1 MMDYSCFS
9 GNQQDSLKESLP
21 VSGFMCEAY
30 RVKIYGK
37 LHFLKKLKPEHE
49 DNILFREALRKEFE
63 IGFRLEHPNI
73 VRYVSFHD
81 DEILMEYVDGEELLF
96 FLKNHPTYF
105 EDTEKFDKLV
115 GQLLSALQ
123 YLHDNQVLHL
133 DLNPEN
139 IMLTRIGCDVKVVDL
154 GCCYSDTFVD
164 STGYTTQ
171 YAAPE
176 QLAGRKV
183 DVRTDI
189 YAVGKILEL
198 LPHHPIYNKV
208 IKRCLDKNP
217 QNRYQTIAELQ
228 KALSVRN
235 YNKKKIVAAVSI
247 VVAVSV
253 VLFLLLALANPFQPL
268 PNEAKETP
276 QNQKLVDSD
285 KRPTSSLQDSK
296 EQVTAEP
303 VVVKNPPLSGSVSE
317 EKEKVKS
324 HNWQKEMDAM
334 LDKAYKKSI
343 SSFCDSIFPSPTVGL
358 AWKTKSSEFHNQ
370 VMKIT
375 SDFHAKYPE
384 VEESLIFAYAENK
397 FQSVVGYVFGR
408 MQENGRKNLP

>member
-9 GNQQDSLKESLP
+9 DNQQSCLAEPLP
-21 VSGFMCEAY
+21 VSGFICEAY

-37 LHFLKKLKPEHE
+37 LHFLKKLKKEHE

-81 DEILMEYVDGEELLF
+81 DEILMEYVDGEDLLA

-105 EDTEKFDKLV
+105 EDAEHFDKFV

-133 DLNPEN
+133 DLKPEN
-139 IMLTRIGCDVKVVDL
+139 IMLTRIGYDVKVVDL

-198 LPHHPIYNKV
+198 LPHPPVYNKV
-208 IKRCLDKNP
+208 IKRCLNKNP
-217 QNRYQTIAELQ
+217 QNRYPSIADL
-228 KALSVRN
+228 KAALAT
-235 YNKKKIVAAVSI
+235 KKIVRKNMMWVASI
-247 VVAVSV
+247 TVVVFS
-253 VLFLLLALANPFQPL
+253 FLLLSFVFKFSSVPNPAIKNTSVQEEADTIKHLIQNPQKSKNPTANPIVV
-268 PNEAKETP
+268 
-276 QNQKLVDSD
+276 QNS
-285 KRPTSSLQDSK
+285 RP
-296 EQVTAEP
+296 A
-303 VVVKNPPLSGSVSE
+303 VSTVRQN
-317 EKEKVKS
+317 VKS
-324 HNWQKEMDAM
+324 QNWQKEMDAA
-334 LDKAYKKSI
+334 LDKAYRQTI

-358 AWKTKSSEFHNQ
+358 AWKAKSTEFHHQ
-370 VMKIT
+370 VIKIT

-384 VEESLIFAYAENK
+384 VEESLLFAYAENK
-397 FQSVVGYVFGR
+397 FQSVVGYVFGK
-408 MQENGRKNLP
+408 MQDNGKKANP

>member
-9 GNQQDSLKESLP
+9 GNQQDSLRESLP

-37 LHFLKKLKPEHE
+37 LHFLKKLKKEHE

-73 VRYVSFHD
+73 VRYVSFHN
-81 DEILMEYVDGEELLF
+81 DEILMEYVDGEDLLA
-96 FLKNHPTYF
+96 FLNNHPTYF
-105 EDTEKFDKLV
+105 ADAEHFDKFV
-115 GQLLSALQ
+115 GQFLSALQ
-123 YLHDNQVLHL
+123 YLHNNQVLHL
-133 DLNPEN
+133 DLKPEN

-198 LPHHPIYNKV
+198 LPHHPTIYNKV

-247 VVAVSV
+247 VFAVSV
-253 VLFLLLALANPFQPL
+253 VLLLALATPFQPL

-276 QNQKLVDSD
+276 RNQKLVDSK
-285 KRPTSSLQDSK
+285 KRPAPSLQDSK
-296 EQVTAEP
+296 EQVTAES

-317 EKEKVKS
+317 EKEKVES

-384 VEESLIFAYAENK
+384 VEESLLFAYAENK

-408 MQENGRKNLP
+408 MRENGRKNFP

>member
-9 GNQQDSLKESLP
+9 DNQQSCLAEPLP
-21 VSGFMCEAY
+21 VSSFICEVY

-37 LHFLKKLKPEHE
+37 LHFLKKLKKEHE

-73 VRYVSFHD
+73 VRYVSFLD
-81 DEILMEYVDGEELLF
+81 DEILMEYVDGEDLLA

-105 EDTEKFDKLV
+105 EDAEHFDKFV

-133 DLNPEN
+133 DLKPEN

-198 LPHHPIYNKV
+198 LPHPPVYNKV
-208 IKRCLDKNP
+208 IKRCLNKNP
-217 QNRYQTIAELQ
+217 QDRYPSIADL
-228 KALSVRN
+228 KAALAT
-235 YNKKKIVAAVSI
+235 KKIVRKNMMWVASI
-247 VVAVSV
+247 TVVVFS
-253 VLFLLLALANPFQPL
+253 FLLLSFVFKFSSVPNPAIKNTSVQKEADTTKHLIQNPQKSKNPTANPIVVQ
-268 PNEAKETP
+268 NSRSAVSTVRQYAKS
-276 QNQKLVDSD
+276 Q
-285 KRPTSSLQDSK
+285 
-296 EQVTAEP
+296 
-303 VVVKNPPLSGSVSE
+303 
-317 EKEKVKS
+317 
-324 HNWQKEMDAM
+324 NWQKEMDAA
-334 LDKAYKKSI
+334 LDKAYRQTI
-343 SSFCDSIFPSPTVGL
+343 SSFCDSIFPSPAVGL
-358 AWKTKSSEFHNQ
+358 AWKAKSTEFHHQ

-375 SDFHAKYPE
+375 SG
-384 VEESLIFAYAENK
+384 
-397 FQSVVGYVFGR
+397 GYFTFGLFSR
-408 MQENGRKNLP
+408 QYSDSSEWSK

>member
-1 MMDYSCFS
+1 MDYSCFS
-9 GNQQDSLKESLP
+9 DNQQSCLAEPLP
-21 VSGFMCEAY
+21 VSGFICEAY

-37 LHFLKKLKPEHE
+37 LHFLKKLKKEHE

-73 VRYVSFHD
+73 VRYVSFLD
-81 DEILMEYVDGEELLF
+81 DEILMEYVDGEDLLA

-105 EDTEKFDKLV
+105 EDAEHFDKFV

-133 DLNPEN
+133 DLKPEN

-198 LPHHPIYNKV
+198 LPHPPVYNKV
-208 IKRCLDKNP
+208 IKRCLNKNP
-217 QNRYQTIAELQ
+217 QDRYPSIADL
-228 KALSVRN
+228 KAALAT
-235 YNKKKIVAAVSI
+235 KKIVRKNMMWVASI
-247 VVAVSV
+247 TVVVFS
-253 VLFLLLALANPFQPL
+253 FLLLSFVFKFSSVPNPAIKNTSVQKEADTTKHLIQNPQKSKNPTANPIVVQ
-268 PNEAKETP
+268 NSRSAVSTVRQYAKS
-276 QNQKLVDSD
+276 Q
-285 KRPTSSLQDSK
+285 
-296 EQVTAEP
+296 
-303 VVVKNPPLSGSVSE
+303 
-317 EKEKVKS
+317 
-324 HNWQKEMDAM
+324 NWQKEMDAA
-334 LDKAYKKSI
+334 LDKAYRQTI
-343 SSFCDSIFPSPTVGL
+343 SSFCDSIFPSPAVGL
-358 AWKTKSSEFHNQ
+358 AWKAKSTEFHHQ

-384 VEESLIFAYAENK
+384 VEESLLFAYAENN
-397 FQSVVGYVFGR
+397 FQSVVGYVFGK
-408 MQENGRKNLP
+408 MQDNGKKANP

>member
-9 GNQQDSLKESLP
+9 DNQQSCLAEPLP
-21 VSGFMCEAY
+21 VSGFICEAY

-37 LHFLKKLKPEHE
+37 LHFLKKLKKEHE
-49 DNILFREALRKEFE
+49 DNILFRETLRKEFE

-81 DEILMEYVDGEELLF
+81 DEILMEYVDGEDLLA

-105 EDTEKFDKLV
+105 EDAEHFDKFV

-133 DLNPEN
+133 DLKPEN

-176 QLAGRKV
+176 QVGGGKV
-183 DVRTDI
+183 DARTDI
-189 YAVGKILEL
+189 YAIGKILEL
-198 LPHHPIYNKV
+198 LPHPPVYNKV
-208 IKRCLDKNP
+208 IKRCLNKNP
-217 QNRYQTIAELQ
+217 QDRYPSIADL
-228 KALSVRN
+228 KAALAT
-235 YNKKKIVAAVSI
+235 KKIVRKNMMWVASITI
-247 VVAVSV
+247 VVFS
-253 VLFLLLALANPFQPL
+253 FLLLFFVFKFSSVPNPAIKNTSVQEEADTTKHLIQNPQKSKNPTANPIVVQNSRPAVSAVRQ
-268 PNEAKETP
+268 NAK
-276 QNQKLVDSD
+276 
-285 KRPTSSLQDSK
+285 SL
-296 EQVTAEP
+296 
-303 VVVKNPPLSGSVSE
+303 
-317 EKEKVKS
+317 
-324 HNWQKEMDAM
+324 NWQKDMDAS
-334 LDKAYKKSI
+334 LNKAYRQTI

-358 AWKTKSSEFHNQ
+358 AWKAKSTEFHHQ
-370 VMKIT
+370 VIKIT

-384 VEESLIFAYAENK
+384 VEESLLFAYAENN
-397 FQSVVGYVFGR
+397 FQSVVGYVFGK
-408 MQENGRKNLP
+408 MQDNGKKANP

>member
-81 DEILMEYVDGEELLF
+81 DEILMEYVDGEELLA

-105 EDTEKFDKLV
+105 EDAEHFDKFV

-123 YLHDNQVLHL
+123 YLHGNQVLHL
-133 DLNPEN
+133 DLKPEN

-198 LPHHPIYNKV
+198 LPHHPTIYNKV

-247 VVAVSV
+247 VFAVSV
-253 VLFLLLALANPFQPL
+253 VLLLALTTPFQPL
-268 PNEAKETP
+268 PNEAKEAP
-276 QNQKLVDSD
+276 RHQKLVDSK
-285 KRPTSSLQDSK
+285 KRPVPSLQKSK
-296 EQVTAEP
+296 EQVTAEA

-384 VEESLIFAYAENK
+384 VEESLLFAYAENK

-408 MQENGRKNLP
+408 MRENGRKNLP

>member
-1 MMDYSCFS
+1 MMDYSSFS

-81 DEILMEYVDGEELLF
+81 DEILMEYVDGEDLLA

-105 EDTEKFDKLV
+105 EDAEHFDKFV

-133 DLNPEN
+133 DLKPEN

-198 LPHHPIYNKV
+198 LPHHPTIYNKV

-247 VVAVSV
+247 VFAVSIV
-253 VLFLLLALANPFQPL
+253 LLLALATPFQPL
-268 PNEAKETP
+268 PNEAKEAP
-276 QNQKLVDSD
+276 RNQKLVDSK
-285 KRPTSSLQDSK
+285 KRPAPSSQDSMEK
-296 EQVTAEP
+296 VTAEA

-384 VEESLIFAYAENK
+384 VEESLLFAYAENK

-408 MQENGRKNLP
+408 MRENGRKNLP

>member
-1 MMDYSCFS
+1 MDYSCFS
-9 GNQQDSLKESLP
+9 DKHQSCLAEPLT
-21 VSGFMCEAY
+21 VSGFICEAY

-37 LHFLKKLKPEHE
+37 LHFLKKLKKEHE

-81 DEILMEYVDGEELLF
+81 DEILMEYVDGEDLLA

-105 EDTEKFDKLV
+105 EDAEHFDKFV

-133 DLNPEN
+133 DLKPEN

-208 IKRCLDKNP
+208 IKRCLNKNP
-217 QNRYQTIAELQ
+217 QDRYPSIADL
-228 KALSVRN
+228 KAALAT
-235 YNKKKIVAAVSI
+235 KKIVRKNMMWVASI
-247 VVAVSV
+247 TVVVFS
-253 VLFLLLALANPFQPL
+253 FLLLSFVFKFSSVPNPAIKNTSVQEEADTIKHLIQNPQKSKNPTANPIVVQNSHPAVSAVRQ
-268 PNEAKETP
+268 NAK
-276 QNQKLVDSD
+276 
-285 KRPTSSLQDSK
+285 SL
-296 EQVTAEP
+296 
-303 VVVKNPPLSGSVSE
+303 
-317 EKEKVKS
+317 
-324 HNWQKEMDAM
+324 NWQKDMDAA
-334 LDKAYKKSI
+334 LDKAYRQTI

-358 AWKTKSSEFHNQ
+358 AWKVKSTEFHHQ
-370 VMKIT
+370 VIKIT

-384 VEESLIFAYAENK
+384 VEESLLFAYAENN
-397 FQSVVGYVFGR
+397 FQSVVGYVFGK
-408 MQENGRKNLP
+408 MQDNGKKANP

>member
-9 GNQQDSLKESLP
+9 DNQQSCLAEPLP
-21 VSGFMCEAY
+21 VSGFICEAY

-37 LHFLKKLKPEHE
+37 LHFLKKLKKEHE

-81 DEILMEYVDGEELLF
+81 DEILMEYVDGEDLLA

-105 EDTEKFDKLV
+105 EDAEHFDKFV

-133 DLNPEN
+133 DLKPEN

-198 LPHHPIYNKV
+198 LPHPPIYNKV
-208 IKRCLDKNP
+208 IKRCLNKNP
-217 QNRYQTIAELQ
+217 QDRYPSIADL
-228 KALSVRN
+228 KAALAT
-235 YNKKKIVAAVSI
+235 KKIVRKNMMWVASI
-247 VVAVSV
+247 TVVVFS
-253 VLFLLLALANPFQPL
+253 FLLLSFVFKFSSVPNPAIKNTSVQKEADTTKHLIQNPQKSKNPTANPIVVQ
-268 PNEAKETP
+268 NSRSAVSTVRQYAKS
-276 QNQKLVDSD
+276 Q
-285 KRPTSSLQDSK
+285 
-296 EQVTAEP
+296 
-303 VVVKNPPLSGSVSE
+303 
-317 EKEKVKS
+317 
-324 HNWQKEMDAM
+324 NWQKEMDAA
-334 LDKAYKKSI
+334 LDKAYRQTI
-343 SSFCDSIFPSPTVGL
+343 SSFCDSIFPSPAVGL
-358 AWKTKSSEFHNQ
+358 AWKSKSTEFHHQ
-370 VMKIT
+370 VIKIT
-375 SDFHAKYPE
+375 SDFHAKYPD
-384 VEESLIFAYAENK
+384 VEESLLFGYAENK
-397 FQSVVGYVFGR
+397 FQSIVGYVFSK
-408 MQENGRKNLP
+408 MQDNGKKANP

>member
-1 MMDYSCFS
+1 
-9 GNQQDSLKESLP
+9 
-21 VSGFMCEAY
+21 
-30 RVKIYGK
+30 
-37 LHFLKKLKPEHE
+37 LKKLKKEHE
-49 DNILFREALRKEFE
+49 DIILFREALRKEFE

-81 DEILMEYVDGEELLF
+81 DEILMEYVDGEDLLA

-105 EDTEKFDKLV
+105 EDAEHIDKFV

-123 YLHDNQVLHL
+123 YLHANQVLHL
-133 DLNPEN
+133 DLKPEN

-176 QLAGRKV
+176 QLVGRKV

-198 LPHHPIYNKV
+198 LPHPPIYNKV
-208 IKRCLDKNP
+208 IKRCLNKNP
-217 QNRYQTIAELQ
+217 QDRYPSIADL
-228 KALSVRN
+228 KAALAT
-235 YNKKKIVAAVSI
+235 KKIVRKNMMWVASI
-247 VVAVSV
+247 TVVVFS
-253 VLFLLLALANPFQPL
+253 FLLLSFVFKFSSVPNPAIKNTSVQEEADTTKHLIQNPQKSKNPTANPIVV
-268 PNEAKETP
+268 
-276 QNQKLVDSD
+276 QNS
-285 KRPTSSLQDSK
+285 RP
-296 EQVTAEP
+296 A
-303 VVVKNPPLSGSVSE
+303 VST
-317 EKEKVKS
+317 VRQNAKS

-334 LDKAYKKSI
+334 LDKAYKESI

-358 AWKTKSSEFHNQ
+358 AWKTKSSEFHHQ

-384 VEESLIFAYAENK
+384 VEESLLFAYAENN
-397 FQSVVGYVFGR
+397 FQSVVGYVFGK
-408 MQENGRKNLP
+408 MQDNGKKVNP

>member
-9 GNQQDSLKESLP
+9 DNQQSCLAEPLP
-21 VSGFMCEAY
+21 VSGFICEAY

-37 LHFLKKLKPEHE
+37 LHFLKKLKKEHE

-81 DEILMEYVDGEELLF
+81 DEILMEYVDGEDLLA

-105 EDTEKFDKLV
+105 EDAEHFDKFV
-115 GQLLSALQ
+115 GQLLSALK

-133 DLNPEN
+133 DLKPEN
-139 IMLTRIGCDVKVVDL
+139 IMLTRIGSDVKVVDL

-198 LPHHPIYNKV
+198 LPHPPVYNKV
-208 IKRCLDKNP
+208 IKRCLNKNP
-217 QNRYQTIAELQ
+217 QNRYQTIAEL
-228 KALSVRN
+228 KAALAT
-235 YNKKKIVAAVSI
+235 KKIVRKNMMWVASI
-247 VVAVSV
+247 TVVVFS
-253 VLFLLLALANPFQPL
+253 FLLLSFVFKFSSVPNPAIKNTSVQEEADTTKHLIQNPQKSKNPTANPIVV
-268 PNEAKETP
+268 
-276 QNQKLVDSD
+276 QNS
-285 KRPTSSLQDSK
+285 RPA
-296 EQVTAEP
+296 V
-303 VVVKNPPLSGSVSE
+303 
-317 EKEKVKS
+317 
-324 HNWQKEMDAM
+324 
-334 LDKAYKKSI
+334 
-343 SSFCDSIFPSPTVGL
+343 
-358 AWKTKSSEFHNQ
+358 
-370 VMKIT
+370 
-375 SDFHAKYPE
+375 
-384 VEESLIFAYAENK
+384 
-397 FQSVVGYVFGR
+397 
-408 MQENGRKNLP
+408 

>member
-9 GNQQDSLKESLP
+9 DNQQSCLAEPLP
-21 VSGFMCEAY
+21 VSSFICEVY
-30 RVKIYGK
+30 RLKIYGK
-37 LHFLKKLKPEHE
+37 LHFLKKLKKEHE

-81 DEILMEYVDGEELLF
+81 DEILMEYVDGEDLLA
-96 FLKNHPTYF
+96 FLKNHPAYF
-105 EDTEKFDKLV
+105 EDAEHFDKFV

-133 DLNPEN
+133 DLKPEN

-164 STGYTTQ
+164 SIGYTTQ

-198 LPHHPIYNKV
+198 LPHPPVYNKV
-208 IKRCLDKNP
+208 IKRCLNKNP
-217 QNRYQTIAELQ
+217 QNRYQTIADL
-228 KALSVRN
+228 KAALAT
-235 YNKKKIVAAVSI
+235 KKIVRKNMMWVASI
-247 VVAVSV
+247 TVVVFS
-253 VLFLLLALANPFQPL
+253 FLLLSFVFKFSSVPNPAIKNTSVQEEADTIKHLIQNPQKSKNPTANPIVVQNSRPAVSTVRQ
-268 PNEAKETP
+268 NAKS
-276 QNQKLVDSD
+276 Q
-285 KRPTSSLQDSK
+285 
-296 EQVTAEP
+296 
-303 VVVKNPPLSGSVSE
+303 
-317 EKEKVKS
+317 
-324 HNWQKEMDAM
+324 NWQKEMDAS
-334 LDKAYKKSI
+334 LDKAYRQTI

-358 AWKTKSSEFHNQ
+358 AWKAKSTEFHHQ
-370 VMKIT
+370 VIKIT

-384 VEESLIFAYAENK
+384 VEESLLFAYAENN
-397 FQSVVGYVFGR
+397 FQSVVGYVFGK
-408 MQENGRKNLP
+408 MQDNGKKANP

>member
-81 DEILMEYVDGEELLF
+81 DEILMEYVDGEELLV

-105 EDTEKFDKLV
+105 EDAEHFDKFV

-133 DLNPEN
+133 DLKPEN
-139 IMLTRIGCDVKVVDL
+139 IMLTCIGCDVKVVDL

-253 VLFLLLALANPFQPL
+253 VLLLTLANPFQPL
-268 PNEAKETP
+268 PNEVKETP
-276 QNQKLVDSD
+276 RSLVVVDSD
-285 KRPTSSLQDSK
+285 KRPASSLQDLK

-334 LDKAYKKSI
+334 LDKAYKESI
-343 SSFCDSIFPSPTVGL
+343 SSFCDSIFPSPTVGS

-384 VEESLIFAYAENK
+384 VEESLLFAYAENK

>member
-49 DNILFREALRKEFE
+49 DNILFRESLRKEFE

-81 DEILMEYVDGEELLF
+81 DEILMEYVDGEELLA

-105 EDTEKFDKLV
+105 EDAEHFDKFV

-133 DLNPEN
+133 DLKPEN

-198 LPHHPIYNKV
+198 LPHHPTIYNKV

-247 VVAVSV
+247 VFAVSV
-253 VLFLLLALANPFQPL
+253 VLLLALTNPFQPL

-276 QNQKLVDSD
+276 RNQKLVDSE
-285 KRPTSSLQDSK
+285 KLPAPSLQDSMEK
-296 EQVTAEP
+296 VTADP

-317 EKEKVKS
+317 EKEKVES

-358 AWKTKSSEFHNQ
+358 AWKTKSSEFHKQ

-384 VEESLIFAYAENK
+384 VEESLLFAYAENK

>member
-9 GNQQDSLKESLP
+9 DNQQSCLAEPLP
-21 VSGFMCEAY
+21 VSGFICEAY

-37 LHFLKKLKPEHE
+37 LHFLKKLKKEHE

-81 DEILMEYVDGEELLF
+81 DEILMEYVDGEDLLA
-96 FLKNHPTYF
+96 FLKNYPAYF
-105 EDTEKFDKLV
+105 EDAEHFDKFV

-133 DLNPEN
+133 DLKPEN

-176 QLAGRKV
+176 QVGGGKV
-183 DVRTDI
+183 DARTDI
-189 YAVGKILEL
+189 YAIGKILEL
-198 LPHHPIYNKV
+198 LPHPPVYNKV
-208 IKRCLDKNP
+208 IKRCLNKNP
-217 QNRYQTIAELQ
+217 QDRYPSIADL
-228 KALSVRN
+228 KAALAT
-235 YNKKKIVAAVSI
+235 KKIVRKNMMWVASITI
-247 VVAVSV
+247 VVFS
-253 VLFLLLALANPFQPL
+253 FLLLFFVFKFSSVPNPAIKNTSVQEEADTTKHLIQNPQKSKNPTANPIVVQNSRPAVSAVRQ
-268 PNEAKETP
+268 NAK
-276 QNQKLVDSD
+276 
-285 KRPTSSLQDSK
+285 SL
-296 EQVTAEP
+296 
-303 VVVKNPPLSGSVSE
+303 
-317 EKEKVKS
+317 
-324 HNWQKEMDAM
+324 NWQKDMDAS
-334 LDKAYKKSI
+334 LDKAYRQTI

-358 AWKTKSSEFHNQ
+358 AWKAKSTEFHHQ
-370 VMKIT
+370 VIKIT

-384 VEESLIFAYAENK
+384 VEESLLFAYAENN
-397 FQSVVGYVFGR
+397 FQSVVGYVFGK
-408 MQENGRKNLP
+408 MQDNGKKANP

>member
-9 GNQQDSLKESLP
+9 GNQQDSLRESLP

-81 DEILMEYVDGEELLF
+81 DEILMEYVDGEDLLA
-96 FLKNHPTYF
+96 FLNNHPTYF
-105 EDTEKFDKLV
+105 ADAEHFDKFV
-115 GQLLSALQ
+115 GQFLSALQ
-123 YLHDNQVLHL
+123 YLHNNQVLHL
-133 DLNPEN
+133 DLKPEN

-198 LPHHPIYNKV
+198 LPHHPTIYNKV

-247 VVAVSV
+247 VFAVSV
-253 VLFLLLALANPFQPL
+253 VLLLALATPFQPL

-276 QNQKLVDSD
+276 RNQKLVDSK
-285 KRPTSSLQDSK
+285 KRPAPSLQKSK
-296 EQVTAEP
+296 EQVTAEA

-384 VEESLIFAYAENK
+384 VEESLLFAYAENK

-408 MQENGRKNLP
+408 MRENGRKNFP

>member
-49 DNILFREALRKEFE
+49 ANILFREALRKEFE

-81 DEILMEYVDGEELLF
+81 DEILMEYVDGEDLLA
-96 FLKNHPTYF
+96 FLKNHPAYF
-105 EDTEKFDKLV
+105 EDTEHFDKLV

-133 DLNPEN
+133 DLKPEN

-208 IKRCLDKNP
+208 IKKCLDKNP

-235 YNKKKIVAAVSI
+235 NNKKKIVAAVSI

-253 VLFLLLALANPFQPL
+253 VLLLALANPFQPL

-276 QNQKLVDSD
+276 RNQKLVDSE

-303 VVVKNPPLSGSVSE
+303 VVVKNPPLSVSVSE

-334 LDKAYKKSI
+334 LDKAYKESI

-375 SDFHAKYPE
+375 SAFHAKYPE
-384 VEESLIFAYAENK
+384 VEESLLFAYAENK

>member
-81 DEILMEYVDGEELLF
+81 DEILMEYVDGEELLA

-105 EDTEKFDKLV
+105 EDAEHFDKFV

-133 DLNPEN
+133 DLKPEN

-198 LPHHPIYNKV
+198 LPHHPTIYNKV

-247 VVAVSV
+247 VFAVSV
-253 VLFLLLALANPFQPL
+253 VLLLALTNPFQPL

-276 QNQKLVDSD
+276 RNQKLVDSE
-285 KRPTSSLQDSK
+285 KLPAPSLQDSMEK
-296 EQVTAEP
+296 VTADP

-317 EKEKVKS
+317 EKEKVES

-384 VEESLIFAYAENK
+384 VEESLLFAYAENK

>member
-1 MMDYSCFS
+1 MMDYSSFS

-81 DEILMEYVDGEELLF
+81 DEILMEYVDGEDLLD

-105 EDTEKFDKLV
+105 EDAEHFDKFV

-133 DLNPEN
+133 DLKPEN

-247 VVAVSV
+247 VFAVSV
-253 VLFLLLALANPFQPL
+253 VLLLALATPFQPL
-268 PNEAKETP
+268 PNEAKETLR
-276 QNQKLVDSD
+276 NLVDSK
-285 KRPTSSLQDSK
+285 KRPAPSLQDSK
-296 EQVTAEP
+296 EQVTAES

-317 EKEKVKS
+317 EKEKVES

-384 VEESLIFAYAENK
+384 VEESLLFAYAENK

>member
-1 MMDYSCFS
+1 MMDYSSFS
-9 GNQQDSLKESLP
+9 GNQQDSLRESLP

-81 DEILMEYVDGEELLF
+81 DEILMEYVDGEELLA

-105 EDTEKFDKLV
+105 EDAEHFDKFV

-133 DLNPEN
+133 DLKPEN

-253 VLFLLLALANPFQPL
+253 VLLLALATPFQPL

-276 QNQKLVDSD
+276 RNQKLVDSK
-285 KRPTSSLQDSK
+285 KRPAPSLQDSMEK
-296 EQVTAEP
+296 VTAEA
-303 VVVKNPPLSGSVSE
+303 VV
-317 EKEKVKS
+317 VKS

-384 VEESLIFAYAENK
+384 VEESLLFAYAENK

>member
-9 GNQQDSLKESLP
+9 DNQQSCLAEPLP
-21 VSGFMCEAY
+21 VSGFICEAY

-37 LHFLKKLKPEHE
+37 LHFLKKLKKEHE

-81 DEILMEYVDGEELLF
+81 DEILMEYVDGEDLLA
-96 FLKNHPTYF
+96 FLKNHPAYF
-105 EDTEKFDKLV
+105 EDAEHFDKFV

-133 DLNPEN
+133 DLKPEN

-198 LPHHPIYNKV
+198 LPHPPVYNKV
-208 IKRCLDKNP
+208 IKRCLNKNP
-217 QNRYQTIAELQ
+217 QDRYPSIADL
-228 KALSVRN
+228 KAALAT
-235 YNKKKIVAAVSI
+235 KKIVRINMMWVASI
-247 VVAVSV
+247 TVVVFS
-253 VLFLLLALANPFQPL
+253 FLLLSFVFKFSSVPNPAIKNTSVQKEADTTKHLIQNPQKSKNPTANPIVVQ
-268 PNEAKETP
+268 NSRSAVSTVWQYAKS
-276 QNQKLVDSD
+276 Q
-285 KRPTSSLQDSK
+285 
-296 EQVTAEP
+296 
-303 VVVKNPPLSGSVSE
+303 
-317 EKEKVKS
+317 
-324 HNWQKEMDAM
+324 NWQKEMDAA
-334 LDKAYKKSI
+334 LDKAYRQTI
-343 SSFCDSIFPSPTVGL
+343 SSFCDSIFPSPAVGL
-358 AWKTKSSEFHNQ
+358 AWKSKSTEFHHQ
-370 VMKIT
+370 VIKII

-384 VEESLIFAYAENK
+384 VEESLLFAYAENN
-397 FQSVVGYVFGR
+397 FQSVVGYVFGK
-408 MQENGRKNLP
+408 MQDNGKKANP

>member
-9 GNQQDSLKESLP
+9 GNQQDSLRESLP

-81 DEILMEYVDGEELLF
+81 DEILMEYVDGEDLLA

-105 EDTEKFDKLV
+105 EDAEHFDKFV

-133 DLNPEN
+133 DLKPEN

-198 LPHHPIYNKV
+198 LPHHPTIYNKV

-228 KALSVRN
+228 KALSVRT

-247 VVAVSV
+247 VFAVSV
-253 VLFLLLALANPFQPL
+253 VLLLALATPFQPL
-268 PNEAKETP
+268 PNEAKEIP
-276 QNQKLVDSD
+276 RNQKLADCK
-285 KRPTSSLQDSK
+285 KRPNPSLQESK
-296 EQVTAEP
+296 EQVTAES

-384 VEESLIFAYAENK
+384 VEESLLFAYAENK

>member
-1 MMDYSCFS
+1 MD
-9 GNQQDSLKESLP
+9 
-21 VSGFMCEAY
+21 
-30 RVKIYGK
+30 
-37 LHFLKKLKPEHE
+37 
-49 DNILFREALRKEFE
+49 
-63 IGFRLEHPNI
+63 
-73 VRYVSFHD
+73 
-81 DEILMEYVDGEELLF
+81 

-105 EDTEKFDKLV
+105 EDAEHFDKFV

-133 DLNPEN
+133 DLKPEN

-253 VLFLLLALANPFQPL
+253 VLLLALANPFQPL

-276 QNQKLVDSD
+276 RNQKLVDSK
-285 KRPTSSLQDSK
+285 KRPAPSLQDSMEK
-296 EQVTAEP
+296 VTAES
-303 VVVKNPPLSGSVSE
+303 VVVKNPPLSGAVSE

-384 VEESLIFAYAENK
+384 VEESLLFAYAENK

-408 MQENGRKNLP
+408 MRENGRKSLP

>member
-9 GNQQDSLKESLP
+9 DNQQSCLAEPLP
-21 VSGFMCEAY
+21 VSGFICEAY

-37 LHFLKKLKPEHE
+37 LHFLKKLKKEHE

-73 VRYVSFHD
+73 VRYVSFHN
-81 DEILMEYVDGEELLF
+81 DEILMEYVDGEDLLA

-105 EDTEKFDKLV
+105 EDAEHFDKFV

-133 DLNPEN
+133 DLKPEN
-139 IMLTRIGCDVKVVDL
+139 IMLTRIGYDVKVVDL

-198 LPHHPIYNKV
+198 LPHPPVYNKV
-208 IKRCLDKNP
+208 IKRCLNKNP
-217 QNRYQTIAELQ
+217 QNRYPSIADL
-228 KALSVRN
+228 KAALAT
-235 YNKKKIVAAVSI
+235 KKIVRKNMMWVASI
-247 VVAVSV
+247 TVVVFS
-253 VLFLLLALANPFQPL
+253 FLLLSFVFKFSSVPNPAIKNTSVQEEADTTKHLIQNPQKSKNPTANPIVV
-268 PNEAKETP
+268 
-276 QNQKLVDSD
+276 QNS
-285 KRPTSSLQDSK
+285 RP
-296 EQVTAEP
+296 A
-303 VVVKNPPLSGSVSE
+303 VST
-317 EKEKVKS
+317 VRQNTKS
-324 HNWQKEMDAM
+324 QNWQKEMDAS
-334 LDKAYKKSI
+334 LDKAYRQTI

-358 AWKTKSSEFHNQ
+358 AWKAKSTEFHHQ
-370 VMKIT
+370 VIKIT

-384 VEESLIFAYAENK
+384 VEESLLFAYAENN
-397 FQSVVGYVFGR
+397 FQSVVGYVFGK
-408 MQENGRKNLP
+408 MQDNGKKANP

>member
-9 GNQQDSLKESLP
+9 DNQQSCLAEPLP
-21 VSGFMCEAY
+21 VSGFICEAY

-37 LHFLKKLKPEHE
+37 LHFLKKLKKEHE

-81 DEILMEYVDGEELLF
+81 DEILMEYVDGEDLLA

-105 EDTEKFDKLV
+105 EDAEHFDKFV

-133 DLNPEN
+133 DLKPEN

-198 LPHHPIYNKV
+198 LPHPPVYNKV
-208 IKRCLDKNP
+208 IKRCLNKNP
-217 QNRYQTIAELQ
+217 QDRYPSIADL
-228 KALSVRN
+228 KAALAT
-235 YNKKKIVAAVSI
+235 KKIVRINMMWVASI
-247 VVAVSV
+247 TVVVFS
-253 VLFLLLALANPFQPL
+253 FLLLSFVFKFSSVPNPAIKNTSVQKEADTTKHLIQNPQKSKNPTANPIVVQ
-268 PNEAKETP
+268 NSRSAVSTVRQYAKS
-276 QNQKLVDSD
+276 Q
-285 KRPTSSLQDSK
+285 
-296 EQVTAEP
+296 
-303 VVVKNPPLSGSVSE
+303 
-317 EKEKVKS
+317 
-324 HNWQKEMDAM
+324 NWQKEMDAA
-334 LDKAYKKSI
+334 LDKAYRQTI
-343 SSFCDSIFPSPTVGL
+343 SSFCDSIFPSPAVGL
-358 AWKTKSSEFHNQ
+358 AWKSKSTEFHHQ
-370 VMKIT
+370 VIKII

-384 VEESLIFAYAENK
+384 VEESLLFAYAENN
-397 FQSVVGYVFGR
+397 FQSVVGYVFGK
-408 MQENGRKNLP
+408 MQDNGKKANP

>member
-9 GNQQDSLKESLP
+9 GNQQDSLRESLP

-81 DEILMEYVDGEELLF
+81 DEILMEYVDGEDLLA

-105 EDTEKFDKLV
+105 ADAEHFDKFV

-133 DLNPEN
+133 DLKPEN

-208 IKRCLDKNP
+208 IKRCLNKNP
-217 QNRYQTIAELQ
+217 QDRYPSIADL
-228 KALSVRN
+228 KAALAT
-235 YNKKKIVAAVSI
+235 KKIVRKNMMWVASI
-247 VVAVSV
+247 TVVVFS
-253 VLFLLLALANPFQPL
+253 FLLLSFVFKFSSVPNPAIKNTSVQEEADTIKHLIQNPQKSKNPTANPIVVQNSHPAVSAVRQ
-268 PNEAKETP
+268 NAK
-276 QNQKLVDSD
+276 
-285 KRPTSSLQDSK
+285 SL
-296 EQVTAEP
+296 
-303 VVVKNPPLSGSVSE
+303 
-317 EKEKVKS
+317 
-324 HNWQKEMDAM
+324 NWQKDMDAA
-334 LDKAYKKSI
+334 LDKAYRQTI

-358 AWKTKSSEFHNQ
+358 AWKVKSTEFHHQ
-370 VMKIT
+370 VIKIT

-384 VEESLIFAYAENK
+384 VEESLLFAYAENN
-397 FQSVVGYVFGR
+397 FQSVVGYVFGK
-408 MQENGRKNLP
+408 MQDNGKKANP

>member
-81 DEILMEYVDGEELLF
+81 DEILMEYVDGEDLLA
-96 FLKNHPTYF
+96 FLKNHPAYF
-105 EDTEKFDKLV
+105 EDTEHFDKLV

-133 DLNPEN
+133 DLKPEN

-235 YNKKKIVAAVSI
+235 NNKKKIVAAVSI

-253 VLFLLLALANPFQPL
+253 ALLLALANPFRSM
-268 PNEAKETP
+268 PNEAEKTP
-276 QNQKLVDSD
+276 RSLVVVDSD
-285 KRPTSSLQDSK
+285 KRPAPSLQDSK
-296 EQVTAEP
+296 EQVTADP
-303 VVVKNPPLSGSVSE
+303 VVVKNPPLSVSVSE

-334 LDKAYKKSI
+334 LDKAYKESI

-397 FQSVVGYVFGR
+397 FQSVIGYVFGR

>member
-1 MMDYSCFS
+1 M
-9 GNQQDSLKESLP
+9 
-21 VSGFMCEAY
+21 
-30 RVKIYGK
+30 
-37 LHFLKKLKPEHE
+37 
-49 DNILFREALRKEFE
+49 
-63 IGFRLEHPNI
+63 
-73 VRYVSFHD
+73 
-81 DEILMEYVDGEELLF
+81 
-96 FLKNHPTYF
+96 
-105 EDTEKFDKLV
+105 
-115 GQLLSALQ
+115 
-123 YLHDNQVLHL
+123 
-133 DLNPEN
+133 
-139 IMLTRIGCDVKVVDL
+139 
-154 GCCYSDTFVD
+154 
-164 STGYTTQ
+164 
-171 YAAPE
+171 
-176 QLAGRKV
+176 

-198 LPHHPIYNKV
+198 LPHPPVYNKV
-208 IKRCLDKNP
+208 IKRCLNKNP
-217 QNRYQTIAELQ
+217 QDRYQTIAELQ

-253 VLFLLLALANPFQPL
+253 VLLLALANPFQPL

-276 QNQKLVDSD
+276 RNQKLVDSK
-285 KRPTSSLQDSK
+285 KRPAPSLQDSM
-296 EQVTAEP
+296 EVTAES
-303 VVVKNPPLSGSVSE
+303 VVVKNPPLSGAVSE

-384 VEESLIFAYAENK
+384 VEESLLFAYAENK

>member
-9 GNQQDSLKESLP
+9 DNQQSCLAEPLP
-21 VSGFMCEAY
+21 VSGFICEAY

-37 LHFLKKLKPEHE
+37 LHFLKKLKKEHE

-81 DEILMEYVDGEELLF
+81 DEILMEYVDGEDLLA

-105 EDTEKFDKLV
+105 EDAEHFDKFV

-133 DLNPEN
+133 DLKPEN

-198 LPHHPIYNKV
+198 LPHPPIYNKV
-208 IKRCLDKNP
+208 IKRCLNKNP
-217 QNRYQTIAELQ
+217 QDRYPSIADL
-228 KALSVRN
+228 KAALAT
-235 YNKKKIVAAVSI
+235 KKIVRKNMMWVASI
-247 VVAVSV
+247 TVVVFS
-253 VLFLLLALANPFQPL
+253 FLLLSFVFKFSSVPNPAIKNTSVQKEADTTKHLIQNPQKSKNPTANPIVVQ
-268 PNEAKETP
+268 NSRSAVSTVRQYAKS
-276 QNQKLVDSD
+276 Q
-285 KRPTSSLQDSK
+285 
-296 EQVTAEP
+296 
-303 VVVKNPPLSGSVSE
+303 
-317 EKEKVKS
+317 
-324 HNWQKEMDAM
+324 NWQKEMDAA
-334 LDKAYKKSI
+334 LDKAYRQTI
-343 SSFCDSIFPSPTVGL
+343 SSFCDSIFPSPAVGL
-358 AWKTKSSEFHNQ
+358 AWKAKSTEFHHQ

-384 VEESLIFAYAENK
+384 VEESLLFAYAENN
-397 FQSVVGYVFGR
+397 FQSVVGYVFGK
-408 MQENGRKNLP
+408 MQDNGKKANP

>member
-9 GNQQDSLKESLP
+9 DNQQSCLAEPLP
-21 VSGFMCEAY
+21 VSGFICEAY

-37 LHFLKKLKPEHE
+37 LHFLKKLKKEHE

-81 DEILMEYVDGEELLF
+81 DEILMEYVDGEDLLA

-105 EDTEKFDKLV
+105 EDAEHFDKFV

-123 YLHDNQVLHL
+123 YLHDNQILHL
-133 DLNPEN
+133 DLKPEN

-154 GCCYSDTFVD
+154 GCCYSDIFVD

-198 LPHHPIYNKV
+198 LPHPPVYNKV
-208 IKRCLDKNP
+208 IKRCLNKNP
-217 QNRYQTIAELQ
+217 QDRYQTIADL
-228 KALSVRN
+228 KAALAT
-235 YNKKKIVAAVSI
+235 KKIVRKNMMWVASITI
-247 VVAVSV
+247 VVFS
-253 VLFLLLALANPFQPL
+253 FLLLFFVFKFSSVPNPAIKNTSVQEEADTTKHLIQNPQKSKNPTANPIVV
-268 PNEAKETP
+268 
-276 QNQKLVDSD
+276 QNS
-285 KRPTSSLQDSK
+285 RP
-296 EQVTAEP
+296 A
-303 VVVKNPPLSGSVSE
+303 VSTVRQN
-317 EKEKVKS
+317 VKS
-324 HNWQKEMDAM
+324 QNWQKEMDAA
-334 LDKAYKKSI
+334 LDKAYRQTI
-343 SSFCDSIFPSPTVGL
+343 SSFCDSIFPSPAVGL
-358 AWKTKSSEFHNQ
+358 VWKSKSTEFHHQ
-370 VMKIT
+370 VIKIT

-384 VEESLIFAYAENK
+384 VEESLLFAYAENK
-397 FQSVVGYVFGR
+397 FQSIVGYVFGK
-408 MQENGRKNLP
+408 MQDNGKKVNP

>member
-9 GNQQDSLKESLP
+9 DNQQSCLAEPLP
-21 VSGFMCEAY
+21 VSGFICEAY

-37 LHFLKKLKPEHE
+37 LHFLKKLKKEHE

-81 DEILMEYVDGEELLF
+81 DEILMEYVDGENLLA
-96 FLKNHPTYF
+96 FLKNHPAYF
-105 EDTEKFDKLV
+105 EDAEHFDKFV

-133 DLNPEN
+133 DLKPEN
-139 IMLTRIGCDVKVVDL
+139 IMLTRIGYDVKVVDL

-189 YAVGKILEL
+189 YAVGKLLEL
-198 LPHHPIYNKV
+198 LPHPPVYNKV
-208 IKRCLDKNP
+208 IKRCLNKNP
-217 QNRYQTIAELQ
+217 QDRYPSIADL
-228 KALSVRN
+228 KAALAT
-235 YNKKKIVAAVSI
+235 KKIVRKNMMWVASITI
-247 VVAVSV
+247 VVFS
-253 VLFLLLALANPFQPL
+253 FLLLFFVFKFSSVPNPAIKNTSVQEEADTTKHLIQNPQKSKNPTANPIVVQNSRPAVSAVRQ
-268 PNEAKETP
+268 NAK
-276 QNQKLVDSD
+276 
-285 KRPTSSLQDSK
+285 SL
-296 EQVTAEP
+296 
-303 VVVKNPPLSGSVSE
+303 
-317 EKEKVKS
+317 
-324 HNWQKEMDAM
+324 NWQKDMDAS
-334 LDKAYKKSI
+334 LDKAYRQTI

-358 AWKTKSSEFHNQ
+358 AWKAKSTEFHHQ
-370 VMKIT
+370 VIKIT

-384 VEESLIFAYAENK
+384 VEESLLFAYAENN
-397 FQSVVGYVFGR
+397 FQSVVGYVFGK
-408 MQENGRKNLP
+408 MQDNGKKANP

>member
-9 GNQQDSLKESLP
+9 GNQQDSLRESLS

-81 DEILMEYVDGEELLF
+81 DEILMEYVDGEDLLA

-105 EDTEKFDKLV
+105 EDAEHFDKFV

-133 DLNPEN
+133 DLKPEN

-208 IKRCLDKNP
+208 IKRCLNKNP

-253 VLFLLLALANPFQPL
+253 VLLLALATPFQPL

-276 QNQKLVDSD
+276 RNQKLVDSK
-285 KRPTSSLQDSK
+285 KRPAPSLQKSK
-296 EQVTAEP
+296 EQVTAEA

-384 VEESLIFAYAENK
+384 VEESLLFAYAENN
-397 FQSVVGYVFGR
+397 FQSVVGYVFGK
-408 MQENGRKNLP
+408 MQDNGKKANP

>member
-81 DEILMEYVDGEELLF
+81 DEILMEYVDGEDLLA

-105 EDTEKFDKLV
+105 EDAEDFDKFV
-115 GQLLSALQ
+115 GQFLSALQ

-133 DLNPEN
+133 DLKPEN

-253 VLFLLLALANPFQPL
+253 VLLLALATPFHPL

-276 QNQKLVDSD
+276 RNQKLVDSK
-285 KRPTSSLQDSK
+285 KRPAPSLQDSK
-296 EQVTAEP
+296 EQVTAES

-317 EKEKVKS
+317 EKGKVKS

-384 VEESLIFAYAENK
+384 VEESLLFAYAENK
-397 FQSVVGYVFGR
+397 FQTVVGYVFGR